1 MTPINVPIYQ
11 HGIEYAEPLFQAYH
25 NLIEVEV
32 AMDADKAL
40 IIDNEYH
47 NMRKLSHSLKK
58 MGFFV
63 EEESDSHLALEK
75 LHKGSN
81 DFDLIFIEQRMP
93 AVSGIDILKDIQ
105 SSNCK
110 SCVIFM
116 ADNPDLKTIVSAM
129 QEGAFSFITKPIE
142 HNQLEDIV
150 NKGLENR
157 RALFHILEMDSK
169 LKKSNSELKKQS
181 EKLRKEK
188 LSLKKIN
195 QELNLLNQLSLQINS
210 TLDAH
215 KMVDKV
221 AHSKLNELIA
231 NDLVTFFYSLGEEL
245 FLTIYSSV
253 PYLNGEI
260 VEKLKR
266 DSIKEYTRCSGNKLS
281 ESDIQTKVI
290 KRKSTNKTSAEKHLL
305 TDDNTIF
312 IPLKVADNVLGMM
325 GLIGVTRMGKN
336 HLQLISTMA
345 NQVALALKNA
355 TEHQKIHALAITDE
369 LTGLHNRRA
378 FQKVLDR
385 EFRRSRRYQKPL
397 SLIMLDVD
405 GFKAINDTYGHQA
418 GDSVL
423 KTLATQLQGA
433 IREIDFLARYGG
445 DEFAVIL
452 PETKAEEAGILAERL
467 KKIISNR
474 PVILGNACYP
484 ITVSTGVADITNEII
499 ESEHTLVSKADKVLY
514 LSKAQAGHGAQAIG
528 ER

>member
-1 MTPINVPIYQ
+1 M
-11 HGIEYAEPLFQAYH
+11 
-25 NLIEVEV
+25 
-32 AMDADKAL
+32 ADK
-40 IIDNEYH
+40 
-47 NMRKLSHSLKK
+47 
-58 MGFFV
+58 
-63 EEESDSHLALEK
+63 
-75 LHKGSN
+75 
-81 DFDLIFIEQRMP
+81 
-93 AVSGIDILKDIQ
+93 
-105 SSNCK
+105 
-110 SCVIFM
+110 
-116 ADNPDLKTIVSAM
+116 PDLKTIVSAM

-150 NKGLENR
+150 HKGLENR

-169 LKKSNSELKKQS
+169 LKKSNGELKKQS

-245 FLTIYSSV
+245 FLTIYTSLPS
-253 PYLNGEI
+253 LNSEM
-260 VEKLKR
+260 VEKLKA
-266 DSIKEYTRCSGNKLS
+266 DFIKEYIRSGGKKLS
-281 ESDIQTKVI
+281 GSDIQTKVI
-290 KRKSTNKTSAEKHLL
+290 KRKSRNKAHALRHSLGEHDTL
-305 TDDNTIF
+305 F

-325 GLIGVTRMGKN
+325 GLTGVSRMGKN

-355 TEHQKIHALAITDE
+355 TEHQKMQALAITDE
-369 LTGLHNRRA
+369 LTGLYNRRA

-405 GFKAINDTYGHQA
+405 GFKAINDTHGHQA

-423 KTLATQLQGA
+423 KTLANQLQGA
-433 IREIDFLARYGG
+433 VREIDFLARYGG

-452 PETKAEEAGILAERL
+452 PETKAGEAEILAERL
-467 KKIISNR
+467 RKIVSNC
-474 PVILGNACYP
+474 PVIIGSASHT
-484 ITVSTGVADITNEII
+484 ITVSTGVADITNEMI
-499 ESEHTLVSKADKVLY
+499 ESEHTLINKADKVLY
-514 LSKAQAGHGAQAIG
+514 LSKIQAGHVAQAIG
-528 ER
+528 ES